1 MKSIIYANILLKQF
15 KPSKNIY
22 CLKSPAFYESLI
34 FIISEIIKV
43 FFPQEE
49 SDTIQEG
56 FIISK
61 LFMLLVNKELNRLFR
76 SNKYNL
82 FSNQKTLKVSNTLNV
97 PQVPHYL

>member
-1 MKSIIYANILLKQF
+1 M
-15 KPSKNIY
+15 
-22 CLKSPAFYESLI
+22 
-34 FIISEIIKV
+34 

-49 SDTIQEG
+49 SDNIQEG
-56 FIISK
+56 DIISE
-61 LFMLLVNKELNRLFR
+61 LFMLFVNKELNRIFR

>member
-1 MKSIIYANILLKQF
+1 M
-15 KPSKNIY
+15 
-22 CLKSPAFYESLI
+22 
-34 FIISEIIKV
+34 